1 LPWSLTI
8 PLSFYLYRMTDPQL
22 ELEAL
27 QREVM
32 ARAAAHLKAVQ
43 ALPDTGIP
51 SVEQLQEAHRTKE
64 EWQAAMQ
71 QMNLLLE
78 ELLKSR

>member
-1 LPWSLTI
+1 MDS
-8 PLSFYLYRMTDPQL
+8 QQ

-27 QREVM
+27 QKEVM
-32 ARAAAHLKAVQ
+32 VKAAAHLQAVR
-43 ALPDTGIP
+43 ALPDQGAP

-64 EWQAAMQ
+64 EWQAAMN

-78 ELLKSR
+78 ELLKQKFKK

>member
-1 LPWSLTI
+1 
-8 PLSFYLYRMTDPQL
+8 MMDPQQ
-22 ELEAL
+22 ELEQL

-32 ARAAAHLKAVQ
+32 ARAAAHLRAVQ
-43 ALPDTGIP
+43 ALPDTGVP

-78 ELLKSR
+78 ELLNVRSGKK